1 MSTEAHIRTILENY
15 LNLESALKGY
25 SQAREEASKKHES
38 LLSKHSSPGHNY
50 TIHTAAPVLSA
61 YDEMKNLDKVA
72 EETDRQLHETG
83 EIIKEYIR
91 ALNGSPLD
99 AHFTFDSLNHRAGIH
114 TFYLE
119 NEELKIRHLPVS

>member
-1 MSTEAHIRTILENY
+1 MSVEAHVTTILENY
-15 LNLESALKGY
+15 LSLESALKGY
-25 SQAREEASKKHES
+25 AQAKEEASKKYAS
-38 LLSKHSSPGHNY
+38 LLNKHNSPGHNY

-61 YDEMKNLDKVA
+61 YDEIKNLDRVIQ
-72 EETDRQLHETG
+72 ETNHKLNETG
-83 EIIKEYIR
+83 EIIKEYIH
-91 ALNGSPLD
+91 ALNGSSLD